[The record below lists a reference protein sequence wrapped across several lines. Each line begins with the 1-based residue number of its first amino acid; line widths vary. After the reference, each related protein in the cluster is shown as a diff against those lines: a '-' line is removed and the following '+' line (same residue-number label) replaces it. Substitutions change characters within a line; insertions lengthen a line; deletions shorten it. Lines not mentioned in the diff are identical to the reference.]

1 MNRNLQIKLVI
12 IAALVL
18 WSLWALLP
26 TLQLARGTEG
36 MDAEKVAS
44 LEDRSIRRGLDLAGG
59 MYLILEVDKQQLA
72 DSEMDLSES
81 EALDRV
87 ITVMRNRIDEFGVS
101 EPDIRKEG
109 NSRVVVQLPGL
120 QDPERA
126 KALIGRTARLT
137 FRLTREAQD
146 FNAAIERVDRV
157 VAGLSPVGPPPT
169 RSARRRS
176 TSRRCPKACIPSDR
190 SARSSV
196 RFSRTTAVP
205 PSRSRSGA
213 SSRRCSSAPRCSA
226 CCRATRSS

>member
-1 MNRNLQIKLVI
+1 MNRNLQIKLCLIVI
-12 IAALVL
+12 LIG
-18 WSLWALLP
+18 WSVYSLLP
-26 TLQLARGTEG
+26 TLQLATGTEG
-36 MDAEKVAS
+36 MDPEKVAS

-59 MYLILEVDKQQLA
+59 MYLILEVDQQQLA
-72 DSEMDLSES
+72 DSEMELSES

-137 FRLTREAQD
+137 FRLAREAQD

-157 VAGLSPVGPPPT
+157 VANLIAGEAPEDSLAEGPVDDTPLPAGT
-169 RSARRRS
+169 ACGDDS
-176 TSRRCPKACIPSDR
+176 TTEC
-190 SARSSV
+190 
-196 RFSRTTAVP
+196 
-205 PSRSRSGA
+205 SGA
-213 SSRRCSSAPRCSA
+213 DTCNGAGTCLPNHEPAGAPCGS
-226 CCRATRSS
+226 